1 MAIKLSYKG
10 FSLIETLIIVVIIS
24 LLAAIAIPAFIGYK
38 ADTEKRQLLS
48 KVNSFYA
55 AVSVCLMDDD
65 IANCSTKKKLGFYC
79 PVGCSDVEAGPIQ
92 QGQTIDRLSVLITI
106 NDSKACAS
114 YTDQAVKDLK
124 MKGVCHNSNGMAGFP
139 LLLCETNAECTAG
152 GFTTCYSAAIDID
165 QNTKL
170 CI

>member
-92 QGQTIDRLSVLITI
+92 QGQNNRPIKCFDHYKRFKS
-106 NDSKACAS
+106 
-114 YTDQAVKDLK
+114 
-124 MKGVCHNSNGMAGFP
+124 
-139 LLLCETNAECTAG
+139 LC
-152 GFTTCYSAAIDID
+152 
-165 QNTKL
+165 KL
-170 CI
+170 HRPSG